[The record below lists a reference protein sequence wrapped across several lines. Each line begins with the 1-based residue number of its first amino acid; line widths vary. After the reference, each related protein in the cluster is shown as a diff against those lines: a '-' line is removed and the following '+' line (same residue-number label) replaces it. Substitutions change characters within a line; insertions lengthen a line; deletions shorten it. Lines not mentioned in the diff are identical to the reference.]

1 MVSAA
6 PPIHETA
13 VVRCGWLL
21 DGSRMPARPD
31 MLLRIAGGRIVE
43 IRPAGDGALE
53 AVDWGAWTVL
63 PLLVDAHVHLFLSG
77 RNDPALRQR
86 QLGADMEAAVD
97 GMLRRVRRHL
107 RRGVLAVRDGG
118 DADER
123 VRRLPAA
130 AAGRWPAGFVL
141 RTAGHAWHQAGR
153 YGRIFGR
160 APEPGQSLAEA
171 VAADGDGI
179 DHVKII
185 HSGINSLARF
195 GAPNRPQFGL
205 AELKGAVIAARR
217 RGLPVMVHANGPV
230 PVAEA
235 LAAGCDS
242 IEHGFFMGEANL
254 ERMAAQGTT
263 WVPTIGTMAGYAK
276 YLPPGSSEADGAR
289 RHLDHQ
295 LDQLVRARSL
305 GVTVAL
311 GTDAGCLGVR
321 HGRGMQVEMALMQ
334 AAGYRLEEVIHC
346 GAVNGARLL
355 RLERSGELRPGA
367 AADFVLAAGAA
378 ADLPG
383 SLRQVAAVYVGGR
396 AVYLR

>member
-1 MVSAA
+1 MASAVQS
-6 PPIHETA
+6 IQETA

-21 DGSRMPARPD
+21 DGSGTPARPD
-31 MLLRIAGGRIVE
+31 MLLRIDGGRIVE
-43 IRPAGDGALE
+43 IRPAGGAVVE
-53 AVDWGAWTVL
+53 AVNWGAWTVL

-86 QLGADMEAAVD
+86 QLGADMDAAVES
-97 GMLRRVRRHL
+97 MLRRVRRHL

-118 DADER
+118 DANEL

-130 AAGRWPAGFVL
+130 AAERWPAGFVL
-141 RTAGHAWHQAGR
+141 RTAGRAWHQAGR

-160 APEPGQSLAEA
+160 APDPGRSLAEA
-171 VAADGDGI
+171 VAAGDDGI

-185 HSGINSLARF
+185 HSGINALTRF
-195 GAPNRPQFGL
+195 GAPNRPQFGF
-205 AELKGAVIAARR
+205 AELKGAVTAAHR
-217 RGLPVMVHANGPV
+217 RGLSVMVHANGPV

-254 ERMAAQGTT
+254 ERMATQGTT
-263 WVPTIGTMAGYAK
+263 WVPTVGTMAGYAK
-276 YLPPGSSEADGAR
+276 YLPPGSLEADGAR

-295 LDQLVRARSL
+295 LDQLARARSL

-321 HGRGMQVEMALMQ
+321 HGRGMRVEMALMQ
-334 AAGYRLEEVIHC
+334 AAGYRLEEVIRC

-355 RLERSGELRPGA
+355 RLERNGELRPGA
-367 AADFVLAAGAA
+367 AADFVLTAGAP

-383 SLRQVAAVYVGGR
+383 SLGQVAAVYLGGR
-396 AVYLR
+396 AVYLG